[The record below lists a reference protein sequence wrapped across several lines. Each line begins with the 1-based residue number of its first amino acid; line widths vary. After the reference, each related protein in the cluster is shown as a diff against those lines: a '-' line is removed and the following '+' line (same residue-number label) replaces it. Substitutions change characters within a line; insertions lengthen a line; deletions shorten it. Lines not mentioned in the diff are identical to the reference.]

1 MQQGAHNMQ
10 DTNAKQ
16 PALYYT
22 LYVKVANMQQGI
34 GMFNAVA
41 KTVHA
46 MPRDEDHVPG
56 MYVVNENNE
65 AVY

>member
-1 MQQGAHNMQ
+1 MQA
-10 DTNAKQ
+10 TNAKQ

-22 LYVKVANMQQGI
+22 LYVKVENMQQGVD
-34 GMFNAVA
+34 MFEAIA
-41 KTVHA
+41 KTVQS
-46 MPRDEDHVPG
+46 MPRDENHVPG

>member
-1 MQQGAHNMQ
+1 MQA
-10 DTNAKQ
+10 TNAKQ

-22 LYVKVANMQQGI
+22 LYVKVENMQQGVD
-34 GMFNAVA
+34 MFEAVA
-41 KTVHA
+41 KTVRA
-46 MPRDEDHVPG
+46 MPRDGNHVPS

>member
-1 MQQGAHNMQ
+1 MQ
-10 DTNAKQ
+10 DINAKQ

-34 GMFNAVA
+34 DMFEAVA
-41 KTVHA
+41 KTVRA
-46 MPRDEDHVPG
+46 MPHDEDHVPG